1 MRDKLDSID
10 RRILHIMQ
18 EDAGLAV
25 AQIAERVGLSHAPC
39 WRRIQRLE
47 QSGAIKKRVAVLDR
61 EVVGFDAMVFVM
73 VKLSAQGRTQ
83 LAEFSEAVQR
93 FPEVQDCHVLL
104 GEVDFILRIVTR
116 DIKAYEDFFYNRLSK
131 LPGIAEIRS
140 SMVLTEVKQTYSLPI
155 LSEG

>member
-1 MRDKLDSID
+1 MRTKLDAID

-18 EDAGLAV
+18 EDGGLSV
-25 AQIAERVGLSHAPC
+25 AQIAEHVGLSHAPC

-47 QSGAIKKRVAVLDR
+47 KEGAIKKRIAILDR

-73 VKLSAQGRTQ
+73 VKLTAQGRSQ

-116 DIKAYEDFFYNRLSK
+116 DIKAYERFFYNHLSK
-131 LPGIAEIRS
+131 LPGIQEIRS
-140 SMVLTEVKQTYSLPI
+140 SMVLTEVKQTHTLPI